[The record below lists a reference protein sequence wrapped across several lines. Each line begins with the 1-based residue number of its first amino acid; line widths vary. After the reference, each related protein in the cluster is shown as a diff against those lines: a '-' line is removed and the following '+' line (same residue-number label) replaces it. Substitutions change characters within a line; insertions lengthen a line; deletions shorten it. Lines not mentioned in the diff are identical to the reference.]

1 MDIKTSIL
9 KKLAQRKEIK
19 VAEITKATGFSRAY
33 VNRFFQELKDEGK
46 IMLIGRANKARYVMM
61 GKKTKAAVLEFSRIL
76 RNKDISEDLVLDD
89 IKRETGIFLHL
100 SKNVSKIVDYAFTE
114 MLNNAITHSKSETI
128 AMRVKK
134 EDSWLRFEITDRGV
148 GIFNNIIKK
157 RRLKNEL
164 EAIQDLLKGKQTTA
178 PEEHTGEGIF
188 FTSKLA
194 DNLVIQSSTKKLI
207 FDNILKDLFIKNVKN
222 TRGTKINFAISV
234 KSKADLNS
242 VFKKFTAGAFTFGK
256 TEVSVNLYKMDTD
269 FISRSQARRILS
281 GLDKFGTVLLNFQGV
296 ETIGQAFADEVFRV
310 WQKHHQNIMIKYKNA
325 NENVEFMIKRA
336 MD

>member
-9 KKLAQRKEIK
+9 KKLTQRKEIK

-46 IMLIGRANKARYVMM
+46 IMLIGRANKARYVMT

-100 SKNVSKIVDYAFTE
+100 PKNVSKIVDYAFTE

-134 EDSWLRFEITDRGV
+134 EDSWLRFEIADRGV

-234 KSKADLNS
+234 KSKIDLNS
-242 VFKKFTAGAFTFGK
+242 VFKKFTVGVFTFGK

-336 MD
+336 MA

>member
-1 MDIKTSIL
+1 MASYS
-9 KKLAQRKEIK
+9 
-19 VAEITKATGFSRAY
+19 F
-33 VNRFFQELKDEGK
+33 
-46 IMLIGRANKARYVMM
+46 
-61 GKKTKAAVLEFSRIL
+61 
-76 RNKDISEDLVLDD
+76 
-89 IKRETGIFLHL
+89 
-100 SKNVSKIVDYAFTE
+100 
-114 MLNNAITHSKSETI
+114 
-128 AMRVKK
+128 
-134 EDSWLRFEITDRGV
+134 
-148 GIFNNIIKK
+148 IIKK

-336 MD
+336 MA